1 MLTNVCVFSLHA
13 DSFSKLPFFKRFHFG
28 DRLENFL
35 VLKDF
40 AIEIVFQKRSVF
52 NLDYIFIALDCLP
65 PQGKYHGVSSLDEH
79 FFALRANVGIK
90 YYLNNN
96 KQTSR
101 TMALNNDTR
110 IRDPIKSERVRNQ
123 G

>member
-1 MLTNVCVFSLHA
+1 M
-13 DSFSKLPFFKRFHFG
+13 K
-28 DRLENFL
+28 NFP

-40 AIEIVFQKRSVF
+40 AIENVFEKRSVF

-65 PQGKYHGVSSLDEH
+65 LQGKDHGVVSLDEH

-96 KQTSR
+96 KQR
-101 TMALNNDTR
+101 ARLMALSNDTT
-110 IRDPIKSERVRNQ
+110 IRDPIKCECAHKQ